1 VWLSGIRTGRSSK
14 LSAIAITAEHLKSF
28 GISVRFH
35 PLPKSRPSGAELV
48 GLAMRS
54 TVTVYVVKLK
64 EFDFRVVAALALAA
78 QLPTAVMGEHLAA
91 QPVATLPSR
100 NCMRVFANRVRHGA
114 PSAVLWNTPLA

>member
-1 VWLSGIRTGRSSK
+1 VWLSGIRTGRSGK

-78 QLPTAVMGEHLAA
+78 QLPTAVNGRNLLPKYHPTCIV
-91 QPVATLPSR
+91 QPK
-100 NCMRVFANRVRHGA
+100 M
-114 PSAVLWNTPLA
+114 